1 MHPLSWK
8 ELGALVTRVQKDF
21 INGPT
26 TSQARLR
33 LFGQPESSVRVTLY
47 RDHHAWCPYCQK
59 VWLWLE
65 EKKVPYKVKKVT
77 MFCYGEKESWY
88 KKICPSGMLPAL
100 ELDGKLITESDHIL
114 AALETQFG
122 PLYAKMDEPKVRQL
136 RHLERQ
142 LFSAWCRWLCY
153 PSYSQQDE
161 QKKKQLF
168 IQVANVVDNVLSST
182 NGPYFLEEFSTA
194 DVVFVPY
201 VERMNAS
208 LFYYK
213 GFNLRD
219 VKAFPNISNWFDALE
234 TRETYLGTQ
243 SDFHTHCHDLPPQ
256 MGGCYENGD
265 ENQEKCKNRID
276 GCVDFNLPECKIP
289 EPSESKSIALERVL
303 KHKDGIISVNPL
315 EKDKIDQS
323 LRSALTYMMTEKVTN
338 VPNGGEIGLRYI
350 RDRIN
355 VPRDMPIWSA
365 RRLREALEFVAAS
378 AGTTQGPEIPIQH
391 RKDQDPKYFKK
402 QSVELIS
409 F

>member
-1 MHPLSWK
+1 MKMHPLSWK
-8 ELGALVTRVQKDF
+8 ELGALVSRVQKDF
-21 INGPT
+21 VNGPT

-65 EKKVPYKVKKVT
+65 EKRVPYKVKKVT

-114 AALETQFG
+114 AALENQFG
-122 PLYAKMDEPKVRQL
+122 PLHATMDEPRVRQL

-168 IQVANVVDNVLSST
+168 IQVAKVVDKVLSST
-182 NGPYFLEEFSTA
+182 SGPYFLEEFSTA

-256 MGGCYENGD
+256 MGGCYENGE
-265 ENQEKCKNRID
+265 ENQEKCRNRID
-276 GCVDFNLPECKIP
+276 GCVDFNLPETKIP
-289 EPSESKSIALERVL
+289 EPSESKTIALEKVL
-303 KHKDGIISVNPL
+303 KHKDAIISVNPIDG
-315 EKDKIDQS
+315 DKIDQS
-323 LRSALTYMMTEKVTN
+323 LRSALTFMMTERMTSI
-338 VPNGGEIGLRYI
+338 PNGGEIGLRYI

-365 RRLREALEFVAAS
+365 RRLREALEIVAAS
-378 AGTTQGPEIPIQH
+378 AGSTQGPEIPIQH
-391 RKDQDPKYFKK
+391 RKDQDPKWFVR
-402 QSVELIS
+402 S
-409 F
+409 

>member
-1 MHPLSWK
+1 MGPYLCILVIDSKCSPEKTHQGHNIFKDLSTKKSLRSKMHPLSWK
-8 ELGALVTRVQKDF
+8 ELGTLIKRIHKDF
-21 INGPT
+21 VNGPP
-26 TSQARLR
+26 TSQACLR

-65 EKKVPYKVKKVT
+65 ERKVPYKVKKVT

-100 ELDGKLITESDHIL
+100 ELDGKLIKESDHIL

-182 NGPYFLEEFSTA
+182 NGSYFLEEFSTA

-243 SDFHTHCHDLPPQ
+243 VIFIHIVMIYPLKWEDVTK
-256 MGGCYENGD
+256 MVM
-265 ENQEKCKNRID
+265 KIKKNVEID
-276 GCVDFNLPECKIP
+276 NDV
-289 EPSESKSIALERVL
+289 
-303 KHKDGIISVNPL
+303 
-315 EKDKIDQS
+315 IDQS
-323 LRSALTYMMTEKVTN
+323 LRSALTYMMTEKVAN

-402 QSVELIS
+402 QSVE
-409 F
+409 